1 MASHESTLR
10 RSYVDADE
18 ARMQRAL
25 QRLNGGVET
34 AKKLGRAYSE
44 INRSK
49 IAAQQA
55 SDAEAGVVKLEPW
68 QQDMLKRR
76 QHSVPKH
83 VSERA
88 IPVPRVGVGRRD
100 ERPAP
105 IAFVPHRR
113 TGEELRAEHNGYERE
128 RAPRGAPSRS
138 SDDKKDELAMRNQ
151 LSGKTAD
158 EVLRE
163 QAGPRRQRQAVGC
176 GLSAPTEEEQMVD
189 LRGEIAD
196 EIAER
201 QDFLDQMTAA
211 GRGNAYAPQ
220 LNAEIAERMADLR
233 RLESLAGPS

>member
-1 MASHESTLR
+1 MSTHESTLR
-10 RSYVDADE
+10 RSFVDADE

-25 QRLNGGVET
+25 QRLNGGDET
-34 AKKLGRAYSE
+34 AKKLGRAYSN

-55 SDAEAGVVKLEPW
+55 SDEAAGVVRLQPW
-68 QQDMLKRR
+68 QQDMLKRK

-88 IPVPRVGVGRRD
+88 IPVPRVGVGGKY
-100 ERPAP
+100 ERPPP

-113 TGEELRAEHNGYERE
+113 TAEELRAEHNGYQRE
-128 RAPRGAPSRS
+128 RAPRGAPCRS

-151 LSGKTAD
+151 LSGKTAE

-163 QAGPRRQRQAVGC
+163 QAVPMRRQRPVVGC
-176 GLSAPTEEEQMVD
+176 SAPEEEQMARMRD
-189 LRGEIAD
+189 DIAD

-201 QDFLDQMTAA
+201 QDFLDQMIAA
-211 GRGNAYAPQ
+211 GRGNQYAPQ
-220 LNAEIAERMADLR
+220 LNAEFAERMADLR
-233 RLESLAGPS
+233 RLESLAA